1 MTTSGGRRYGVRAWL
16 ALLAAAITS
25 LVLVAFIVPLGLL
38 VRSVTAD
45 RAVNAAASQ
54 AQALTS
60 VVATASRPA
69 LVLTLEQVNASSAHP
84 LTVFLPGGAVLGAP
98 ARRTAA
104 VDLAARGRS
113 FSAAV
118 PGGVQILI
126 SVQGMTAGPA
136 VISTFVPDADL
147 HRGVARSWL
156 ILAAL
161 GAVLVLTG
169 VVVAD
174 RLAQAMIRPAT
185 ELSAVSH
192 RLARGDLDA
201 RARPAGPAE
210 IHDVAIALNHLA
222 ARIAELLH
230 AERESAADL
239 SHRLRTPLTAL
250 RLAAEAVHDPAEAQ
264 RVNAGVDALERAVSQ
279 SIHDARR
286 AGAESA
292 TDPRCDAA
300 AVVRD
305 RVAFWSVL
313 AEETSRDVRADMAD
327 GPLPARMT
335 ASDLAA
341 CVDTLLGNVFAHTPD
356 GTAFAVTLTALP
368 GGGARLVVADHGP
381 GFPAP
386 ALAGSSVAVRG
397 ASGSGSTG
405 LGLDIARRAAQA
417 AGGSL
422 GLGAAPGGGAQV
434 TLELGP
440 PESPQQP

>member
-1 MTTSGGRRYGVRAWL
+1 MGLRARL

-25 LVLVAFIVPLGLL
+25 LVLVAFVVPLGLL
-38 VRSVTAD
+38 VRTVTAD
-45 RAVNAAASQ
+45 RAVTAAASQ

-60 VVATASRPA
+60 VVATADRPA
-69 LVLTLEQVNASSAHP
+69 LRLTLEQVNASTAHP

-98 ARRTAA
+98 AHRTAA

-126 SVQGMTAGPA
+126 SVQGMAAGPA

-147 HRGVARSWL
+147 HRGLARSWL

-174 RLAQAMIRPAT
+174 RLAQAMIRPAS

-264 RVNAGVDALERAVSQ
+264 RVSDGVDALERAVSQ

-286 AGAESA
+286 AGAGSA
-292 TDPRCDAA
+292 SAPRCDAV

-305 RVAFWSVL
+305 RLEFWAVL
-313 AEETSRDVRADMAD
+313 AEETGRDVRAGIAD
-327 GPLPARMT
+327 GPLPVAMT
-335 ASDLAA
+335 DSDLAA

-356 GTAFAVTLTALP
+356 GTAFAVTLTVRP
-368 GGGARLVVADHGP
+368 GGGGRLVVADHGP

-386 ALAGSSVAVRG
+386 AGSSVAVRG

-405 LGLDIARRAAQA
+405 LGLDIARRAARA

-422 GLGAAPGGGAQV
+422 ALGAAPGGGAQV

-440 PESPQQP
+440 PEHPGQL